1 MNTPQ
6 LMRAL
11 VNSLFS
17 LLLLGLLLSV
27 ATSAAAAQST
37 TGQARIAFVTAD
49 YDTREM
55 TLSLVDP
62 VSGAVTVLLHDGNFY
77 QPVFSPDGRSLAF
90 VGENPRS
97 GSQNIYIVNTDGTD
111 LRPLIPID
119 GSTRYWPNGRVAWS
133 ADSTQIFYGVTD
145 RSRRPI
151 GFFRA
156 NVDGSNPER
165 IEFDGMNG
173 RYQGINIAA
182 TADGSRLAFLAEDE
196 NFNTQLYIA
205 NADGSDPQP
214 VSAEPLD
221 NQPYAE
227 LAWSP
232 DGLHTL
238 LSVYPWYAPV
248 PEPLMQADADGANA
262 GALINPPP
270 NYITSASWSPDGS
283 QITFLATEMSGDA
296 VPDGEV
302 YIANADGSGLRA
314 LNIQVNVGYFGT
326 SWGII
331 PDDVSLPTE
340 PISFMAAIGR

>member
-97 GSQNIYIVNTDGTD
+97 RSQNIYIVNTDGTD
-111 LRPLIPID
+111 LHPLISID

-133 ADSTQIFYGVTD
+133 ADSTQLIYGVTD
-145 RSRRPI
+145 RSRRPT

-173 RYQGINIAA
+173 RYLSMNIAA
-182 TADGSRLAFLAEDE
+182 TTDGSRLAFLAEDE
-196 NFNTQLYIA
+196 NFNTQIFIA
-205 NADGSDPQP
+205 NADGTNPQP
-214 VSAEPLD
+214 ITAALLD
-221 NQPYAE
+221 NQPYDTV
-227 LAWSP
+227 AWSP

-238 LSVYPWYAPV
+238 LSVNPSFAPV
-248 PEPLMQADADGANA
+248 PEPLMLADADGANA
-262 GALINPPP
+262 VALINPPP
-270 NYITSASWSPDGS
+270 NYITSGSWSPDGS
-283 QITFLATEMSGDA
+283 QITFLATEMSGDS

-302 YIANADGSGLRA
+302 YVANADGSGLRA
-314 LNIQVNVGYFGT
+314 LNIEVNVGYFGT

-331 PDDVSLPTE
+331 PDDVILPTA
-340 PISFMAAIGR
+340 PASFMEAIGR